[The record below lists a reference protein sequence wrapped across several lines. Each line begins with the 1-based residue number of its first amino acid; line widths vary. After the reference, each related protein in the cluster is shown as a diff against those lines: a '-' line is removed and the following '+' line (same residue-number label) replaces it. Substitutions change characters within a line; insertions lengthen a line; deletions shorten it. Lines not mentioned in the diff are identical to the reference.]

1 VDDDENFGEH
11 FVDVDMMDDEAFARS
26 LQEEEDMWMKKEGNN
41 NINCGICNQ
50 GINDIYILDDCA
62 HKFCKICIQNYAMEK
77 VSSSFDVACPFKGC
91 GVPLSVR
98 DTNQF
103 FSKEKMNIIAPK
115 GSSPGATQRITSELI
130 NIINSQPEKN
140 GYSIEPIGDNLYAW
154 EVKFFGFDKS
164 DPLAK
169 DMQKLGVDHILIH
182 VTFPSN
188 YPFTPPYIR
197 VIRPRFK
204 YRTGHVTI
212 GGSICMELLTNKGWS
227 PQNTVEAV
235 LVSVRSQLIE
245 GGAMLDMRNKHD
257 YTVEEAKVA
266 FDRLVRE
273 HGWY

>member
-1 VDDDENFGEH
+1 
-11 FVDVDMMDDEAFARS
+11 
-26 LQEEEDMWMKKEGNN
+26 
-41 NINCGICNQ
+41 
-50 GINDIYILDDCA
+50 
-62 HKFCKICIQNYAMEK
+62 
-77 VSSSFDVACPFKGC
+77 
-91 GVPLSVR
+91 
-98 DTNQF
+98 
-103 FSKEKMNIIAPK
+103 MNIIAPK